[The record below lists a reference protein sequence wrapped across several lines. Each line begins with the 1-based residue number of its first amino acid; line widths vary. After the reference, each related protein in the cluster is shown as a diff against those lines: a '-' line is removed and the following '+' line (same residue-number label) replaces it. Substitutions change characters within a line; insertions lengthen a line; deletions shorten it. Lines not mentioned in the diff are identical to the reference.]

1 MREYVIDASV
11 IVEAFVGGDA
21 AEAYVAILDSIIR
34 QGGELHA
41 LDVIYYEVAGSL
53 RKYELRASYATMSE
67 DIATL
72 DDLALTTVPARTLLL
87 PAVDIARRH
96 AIGIYDAFY
105 LALSERLRI
114 PLITADRRLVATCAN
129 KGLGVIYVED
139 AIPG

>member
-11 IVEAFVGGDA
+11 IVEAFVGG
-21 AEAYVAILDSIIR
+21 EVAQACVGTLESVIR
-34 QGGELHA
+34 HWGELHA
-41 LDVIYYEVAGSL
+41 PDVIYYEVAGAL
-53 RKYELRASYATMSE
+53 RKHELRASYATLSE

-114 PLITADRRLVATCAN
+114 PLITADRRLVAACAN
-129 KGLGVIYVED
+129 KGLN
-139 AIPG
+139 AIHVGDLDQA